1 MANTEYSEF
10 SYGYALTDSLMRTIL
25 PGSSRA
31 PIFPSLLA
39 EGSAGG
45 GYDVKI
51 PTYPVPL
58 FLQFK
63 IPRVITRRSRLLPPR
78 YSCPYYRFPLRTR
91 APDQHALLLDLEKKF
106 PLVFYATPLFHTVI
120 ELDSHYARKEVHVHS
135 IFVRPSSIGV
145 LDDRPH
151 QVAYSTRDP
160 VCWCFSEPKAIEGR
174 YKGKEFLVDVG
185 RLARQQQRQ
194 DALTVLVMLWRKIIE
209 VIMSEEYGRLGAPE
223 LMQYP
228 GNDAQELVR
237 RIAYLAQVRLG
248 LTLALLATE

>member
-31 PIFPSLLA
+31 PVFPSLLA

-51 PTYPVPL
+51 PAYPVPL

-63 IPRVITRRSRLLPPR
+63 IPRVITRRSCLLPPR

-91 APDQHALLLDLEKKF
+91 TPDQHGLLLDLENKF

-120 ELDSHYARKEVHVHS
+120 DLDAHYVRKAVHGHS
-135 IFVRPSSIGV
+135 MFIRPSAIGM
-145 LDDRPH
+145 LDDKTH
-151 QVAYSTRDP
+151 HIAYSAREP
-160 VCWCFSEPKAIEGR
+160 ICWCFSEPKVVEAGL
-174 YKGKEFLVDVG
+174 KGEEFLAYVG
-185 RLARQQQRQ
+185 RLAGEQRKQ
-194 DALTVLVMLWRKIIE
+194 TAIAVLETLWRKIIE
-209 VIMSEEYGRLGAPE
+209 VVKLDKHVHAGATELGK
-223 LMQYP
+223 YP
-228 GNDAQELVR
+228 GNDVQELLR
-237 RIAYLAQVRLG
+237 RITYLAQVRLG
-248 LTLALLATE
+248 LTLALLGSE

>member
-10 SYGYALTDSLMRTIL
+10 SFGYALTDSLMRTIL

-31 PIFPSLLA
+31 PVFPSLLA

-51 PTYPVPL
+51 PVYPVPL

-63 IPRVITRRSRLLPPR
+63 IPRVITKRSRLLPPR

-91 APDQHALLLDLEKKF
+91 TPDQHGLLLDLEKKF

-120 ELDSHYARKEVHVHS
+120 ELDAHYARKAVHAHS
-135 IFVRPSSIGV
+135 MFVRPSSIGA
-145 LDDRPH
+145 LDDNEH
-151 QVAYSTRDP
+151 HIAYSSREP
-160 VCWCFSEPKAIEGR
+160 ICWCFSEPKVVETR
-174 YKGKEFLVDVG
+174 LKGEEFLTFIG
-185 RLARQQQRQ
+185 HAAREQPRQ
-194 DALTVLVMLWRKIIE
+194 TANAMLETLWGKLIE
-209 VIMSEEYGRLGAPE
+209 VIASEKHIQGGAPE
-223 LMQYP
+223 LYDYP
-228 GNDAQELVR
+228 GNDVRELVR

-248 LTLALLATE
+248 LTFALLGIE